1 MTEKSRVSDS
11 NAGEVRGRVGVDEA
25 LVDGLG
31 AEGVDPLGVLLEVVL
46 EALAE
51 VEASLVEAPADG
63 RVLLLL
69 RVVREDDVLHGLD
82 QVVARHLELD
92 VAGLALALAQLGH
105 LPSPVPVLDRDLEIG
120 VADEVADLQDRGGAA

>member
-1 MTEKSRVSDS
+1 MRTAS
-11 NAGEVRGRVGVDEA
+11 NWMVCAVHAGEDGRLADVHSAPSLALNDHPQRQKHPKFPSPSCEITVFSAVPVCNRTLTQVGEVRGRVGADEA

-69 RVVREDDVLHGLD
+69 RVVRC
-82 QVVARHLELD
+82 
-92 VAGLALALAQLGH
+92 
-105 LPSPVPVLDRDLEIG
+105 PPWP
-120 VADEVADLQDRGGAA
+120 